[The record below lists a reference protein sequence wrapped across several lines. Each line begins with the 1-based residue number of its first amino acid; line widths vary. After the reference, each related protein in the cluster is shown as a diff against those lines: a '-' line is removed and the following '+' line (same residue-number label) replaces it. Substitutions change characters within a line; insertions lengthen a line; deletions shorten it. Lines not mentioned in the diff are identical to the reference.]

1 MLGMLGPDRRNK
13 FDLQHNADLF
23 NPVVNAQI
31 AFHMS
36 NGGEN
41 WSSWKGISKRTKEW
55 IEKFPN

>member
-23 NPVVNAQI
+23 NPVINAQI

-41 WSSWKGISKRTKEW
+41 WRAWKGITPKIREW